1 MHLSLLWPQQEKIYC
16 TNKEKSINLYNI
28 LKKLGKP
35 MILHNGVCKSVVFSS
50 LLIVAN
56 SAYPSCPAA
65 LDYYKRPL
73 TGDQPVHLCDEM
85 RGKVVLVVNTASKC
99 AYTPQYDGLEKLY
112 DRYRKQGLIV
122 AGFPSNDFAGQEPG
136 TEKQIQDFCR
146 LTYAVQFPMFE
157 KVRVRGESADPF
169 YKYLATVTGQQP
181 RWNFH
186 KYVLDREGRV
196 VASFPSQVTPD
207 DKRLVGLIEDLL

>member
-1 MHLSLLWPQQEKIYC
+1 MGRQM
-16 TNKEKSINLYNI
+16 N
-28 LKKLGKP
+28 
-35 MILHNGVCKSVVFSS
+35 LHNSFRNSVVFFV
-50 LLIVAN
+50 LLIAAN
-56 SAYPSCPAA
+56 SAYPACPPA
-65 LDYYKRPL
+65 LDHFKRPV
-73 TGDQPVHLCDEM
+73 TGERPVHLCDVM
-85 RGKVVLVVNTASKC
+85 HGKVVMVVNTASKC
-99 AYTPQYDGLEKLY
+99 AYTPQYDGLEQLY

-146 LTYAVQFPMFE
+146 LSYAVQFPMFE
-157 KVRVRGESADPF
+157 KVRVKGASADPF
-169 YKYLATVTGQQP
+169 YKYLARAAGQQP

>member
-1 MHLSLLWPQQEKIYC
+1 
-16 TNKEKSINLYNI
+16 
-28 LKKLGKP
+28 
-35 MILHNGVCKSVVFSS
+35 MILHNGVCKSVVVS
-50 LLIVAN
+50 LLLIAAN

-73 TGDQPVHLCDEM
+73 TGEQPVHLCDVM

-157 KVRVRGESADPF
+157 KVRVKGESADPF